1 MVVASTPVLRR
12 VEFDL
17 QSFASV
23 YGIEFNK
30 MWSSVSLSEINEDEA
45 AIARKFLNLLANGTE
60 VSEEK
65 LLLVKS
71 EEGTPINV
79 YGASLF
85 RESLENENLVIK
97 FGQNVFPCEFDGT
110 TVSVGNLSGEFV
122 FTNKEAADGTGY
134 QLVTIELN
142 PNDDPY
148 TTYPVNV
155 AVQKGINLVKPMF
168 KAALKDGGI
177 AQFFNV
183 PSTGGGDGSPTYNLQ
198 DLEVGEYAISALHQY
213 EKKDTTYGLYCYVIE
228 LEGGFKVWAKGGS
241 QNQLLQA
248 DEEKGTKSNKRFAA
262 LSAKVKN
269 APYKLKIG
277 KIESY
282 QKGNET
288 KWSINN
294 QIMPGVP
301 KQLGGYPTKVIQQV
315 SELALA
321 PSTSAEIVFNNKG
334 QAIAWATEQGL
345 TDSEAQKCFV
355 QLDPKLPKQ
364 ERQVQFMT
372 LVSDA
377 LKATIQSTIEVAS
390 SEISE
395 DDIPY

>member
-1 MVVASTPVLRR
+1 MVVATPSTLRR

-23 YGIEFNK
+23 YGIEFPK
-30 MWSSVSLSEINEDEA
+30 MWGSVSLGEIDEDEA
-45 AIARKFLNLLANGTE
+45 EIARKFLNLLANGTE
-60 VSEEK
+60 VSEDK

-71 EEGTPINV
+71 EDGTPVNL

-85 RESLENENLVIK
+85 RESLDNENLVIK
-97 FGQNVFPCEFDGT
+97 FGNNIFPCEFDGT
-110 TVSVGNLSGEFV
+110 TVTVGQLSGEFV
-122 FTNKEAADGTGY
+122 FTDKEASDGTRY

-168 KAALKDGGI
+168 KAALRDGGI

-183 PSTGGGDGSPTYNLQ
+183 PSTGGEGTPTYNLQ
-198 DLEVGEYAISALHQY
+198 DLEVGEYAIAALHQY

-248 DEEKGTKSNKRFAA
+248 DEEKGTKSNKRFAG

-269 APYKLKIG
+269 APYKLKIS

-282 QKGNET
+282 QKGTET

-301 KQLGGYPTKVIQQV
+301 KQIGAYPTKVIQQ
-315 SELALA
+315 A
-321 PSTSAEIVFNNKG
+321 PLQLEAASNAEIVFNNKT
-334 QAIAWATEQGL
+334 QAIAWAIEQGL
-345 TDSEAQKCFV
+345 TDSEAEQCFV
-355 QLDPKLPKQ
+355 QINPKLAKQ
-364 ERQVQFMT
+364 DRQIQFMT
-372 LVSDA
+372 LVGDA
-377 LKATIQSTIEVAS
+377 LKATIQPTIEVMS